1 MTTRPP
7 DTAFPA
13 TIERYLTVVASRL
26 GGPARR
32 RAAIVA
38 ELRDGLLEAAGA
50 RQARGATPQQA
61 AAAAIEEFG
70 DPAAVARGFAPEL
83 AAASARRLALG
94 LASTGPLVGLLWLA
108 AYVTSR
114 FGPVEAAP
122 PWRWPAKP
130 PGAWLG
136 FPIVGVAVLV
146 AGLATLLVLASTGPL
161 SRALPVR
168 LAAAPVAAAVVPVAA
183 IIADLTMLGLV
194 AIQVSTRPGSLA
206 WAPLAAAITATLTRL
221 MLSCRATRRC
231 QAIRRTVV

>member
-1 MTTRPP
+1 MTTPP
-7 DTAFPA
+7 PETAVRA
-13 TIERYLTVVASRL
+13 TIEGYLTGVASRL

-70 DPAAVARGFAPEL
+70 DPTAIAHGFAPEL
-83 AAASARRLALG
+83 AAASARRVALG
-94 LASTGPLVGLLWLA
+94 LTSAGPLVGLLWLA

-114 FGPVEAAP
+114 FGPVEAGP
-122 PWRWPAKP
+122 PWRWPAQP

-136 FPIVGVAVLV
+136 FPIVGVAVLM

-161 SRALPVR
+161 SRVLPIR

-183 IIADLTMLGLV
+183 IITDLTMLGL
-194 AIQVSTRPGSLA
+194 ATIQVSTRPGALA
-206 WAPLAAAITATLTRL
+206 WAPLAVAMTATLTRL
-221 MLSCRATRRC
+221 VLSCRATRRC
-231 QAIRRTVV
+231 RAIRRAIV